1 LREDGCPPHTGSS
14 TRLERAYHLLRQS
27 AQTGTLEAVT
37 LQKILQDR
45 TNAPHCICR
54 YPDPHLPAWDRTESV
69 AAVVMDLNQQ
79 ILHVAPNIPDH
90 VEFVPISGIF

>member
-1 LREDGCPPHTGSS
+1 MSCPPHTGSS

-27 AQTGTLEAVT
+27 AQTGTLEAVA

-69 AAVVMDLNQQ
+69 AAVVMDLNRQ
-79 ILHVAPNIPDH
+79 ILHLAPNIPDQ